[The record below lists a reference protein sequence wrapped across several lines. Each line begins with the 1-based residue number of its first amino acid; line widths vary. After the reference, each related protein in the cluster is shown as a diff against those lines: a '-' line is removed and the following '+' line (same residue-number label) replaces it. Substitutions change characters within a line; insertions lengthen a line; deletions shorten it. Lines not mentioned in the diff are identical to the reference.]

1 MANRGRPRQEAT
13 GVNDAAEFLYSIIEE
28 FKPADE
34 GVAKLLKEATTLLD
48 VSVSLLIDAMAR
60 NRAVAAR

>member
-1 MANRGRPRQEAT
+1 MGNRGRPRLEAT
-13 GVNDAAEFLYSIIEE
+13 GVNHAAEFLYSIIEE

-34 GVAKLLKEATTLLD
+34 GVAKLLKATTLLD

-60 NRAVAAR
+60 NRAVGAR